1 MAVCIFHHHFISP
14 DLYVQTGADNINWT
28 YTLNT
33 QRYPTYGG
41 EVVQILSCFIDTLTI
56 QGTVAR
62 QQSRDTSKP
71 QSDAGMEDIYKW
83 FLQYM
88 QIASQ
93 GRKGTTA
100 YSERYIKFTYPA
112 RGWSLL

>member
-1 MAVCIFHHHFISP
+1 MAVCIFHHDFISP

-56 QGTVAR
+56 TGTLPR
-62 QQSRDTSKP
+62 IQSRDQGAP
-71 QSDAGMEDIYKW
+71 RSDAGMEDIYQY

-93 GRKGTTA
+93 GGAGTTA
-100 YSERYIKFTYPA
+100 YSERYL
-112 RGWSLL
+112 S